1 MFCRTA
7 EPWPHTSDMTATVA
21 IVGRPNVG
29 KSTLFN
35 RLIGRRLAIVD
46 DAPGVTR
53 DWREGDASLGDL
65 RFRVVDTAGL
75 DPSPNEG
82 LEAAVRRQTERAI
95 QAADLILFVIDAR
108 VGVTP
113 VDEEFA
119 GWLRRTQTPVI
130 LVANKCEGRTARG
143 GILDSFALG
152 LGEPVPISAEH
163 GEGMADLYEAV
174 EPFVDVADQPEPD
187 EDRGEPEETSTGEDE
202 EAEAR
207 PLQLAIVGR
216 PNVGK
221 SSLLN
226 RLVREE
232 RVLTGPEPG
241 VTRDAIAVEWTWQ
254 GRGVRLIDT
263 AGLRRRTRVVD
274 RVERLS
280 AEDTRRAIRFAE
292 VVVLVLDATLTVD
305 RQDLAI
311 ARSVIDEGR
320 ALVLAANKWDLVEA
334 PGEKLA
340 EIRDRIETSLSQ
352 VRGIPLVTISALTG
366 QRLDQLMQA
375 VFDIYEVWNRR
386 VATGSL
392 NRWLADALDRH
403 PPPMVSGRRLRIRYA
418 TQIKRRPPTFVL
430 FTTRPAE
437 MPEDYLRYLAN
448 SLRETFGLEGVPLRI
463 QWRKGENP
471 YTDR

>member
-1 MFCRTA
+1 
-7 EPWPHTSDMTATVA
+7 MTATVA

-35 RLIGRRLAIVD
+35 RLVGRRLAIVD

-65 RFRVVDTAGL
+65 RFRVLDTAGL

-95 QAADLILFVIDAR
+95 RAADLILFVIDAR

-113 VDEEFA
+113 IDDEFA
-119 GWLRRTQTPVI
+119 GWLRRAQAPVI
-130 LVANKCEGRTARG
+130 LVANKCEGRAARG

-174 EPFVDVADQPEPD
+174 EPFIDVADQSEPV
-187 EDRGEPEETSTGEDE
+187 EDREEPEETSPGEDE
-202 EAEAR
+202 ETEAR

-226 RLVREE
+226 RLVRQE

-254 GRGVRLIDT
+254 GRAVRLIDT
-263 AGLRRRTRVVD
+263 AGLRRRTRVVE

-280 AEDTRRAIRFAE
+280 AEDTRRVIRFAQ

-305 RQDLAI
+305 RQDLSI

-320 ALVLAANKWDLVEA
+320 ALVLAANKWDVVDS

-366 QRLDQLMQA
+366 QRLDQLMQS

-386 VATGSL
+386 VATGAL

-437 MPEDYLRYLAN
+437 IPEDYLRYLAN
-448 SLRETFGLEGVPLRI
+448 SLRDTFGLEGVPLRI
-463 QWRKGENP
+463 QLRKGENP
-471 YTDR
+471 YAER

>member
-1 MFCRTA
+1 
-7 EPWPHTSDMTATVA
+7 
-21 IVGRPNVG
+21 
-29 KSTLFN
+29 
-35 RLIGRRLAIVD
+35 
-46 DAPGVTR
+46 
-53 DWREGDASLGDL
+53 
-65 RFRVVDTAGL
+65 
-75 DPSPNEG
+75 
-82 LEAAVRRQTERAI
+82 
-95 QAADLILFVIDAR
+95 
-108 VGVTP
+108 
-113 VDEEFA
+113 
-119 GWLRRTQTPVI
+119 
-130 LVANKCEGRTARG
+130 
-143 GILDSFALG
+143 
-152 LGEPVPISAEH
+152 ISAEH

-187 EDRGEPEETSTGEDE
+187 EDRGEPEETSSGEDE

-375 VFDIYEVWNRR
+375 
-386 VATGSL
+386 A
-392 NRWLADALDRH
+392 
-403 PPPMVSGRRLRIRYA
+403 
-418 TQIKRRPPTFVL
+418 
-430 FTTRPAE
+430 
-437 MPEDYLRYLAN
+437 
-448 SLRETFGLEGVPLRI
+448 
-463 QWRKGENP
+463 
-471 YTDR
+471 